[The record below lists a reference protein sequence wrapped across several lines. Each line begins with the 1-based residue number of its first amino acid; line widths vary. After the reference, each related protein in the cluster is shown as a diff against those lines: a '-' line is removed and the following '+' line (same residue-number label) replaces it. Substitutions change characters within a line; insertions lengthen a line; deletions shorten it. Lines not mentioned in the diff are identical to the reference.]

1 MGRRRGQLKRTA
13 AVGRPRRF
21 DGGLANGSRQP
32 QTRRSGRIGELRGW
46 VVGYCCGIR
55 SERRCA
61 KRSRAS
67 CWTCRS
73 TSIGFTLVSTT
84 RVNQR
89 PRTSAIPRFATQS
102 VGLSRPGEAGLTTAV
117 IGDRRRSGP
126 RSEPRSRVDPG
137 ASAAVPRTAG
147 THRARTD
154 CNPDRS
160 LSDYP
165 HMRAN
170 LTLLQLRR
178 PPIPAAVPTRK
189 GGKMPPPMARY
200 Y

>member
-13 AVGRPRRF
+13 AVGGPQRF

-32 QTRRSGRIGELRGW
+32 QTRRSGRIGGLRGW

-89 PRTSAIPRFATQS
+89 PRTSAIPSFATQS

-137 ASAAVPRTAG
+137 ASAPRSRERLERTGLEPTAIL
-147 THRARTD
+147 TAPYRT
-154 CNPDRS
+154 
-160 LSDYP
+160 
-165 HMRAN
+165 
-170 LTLLQLRR
+170 T
-178 PPIPAAVPTRK
+178 PT
-189 GGKMPPPMARY
+189 
-200 Y
+200 